1 MRSNN
6 WRRLRQRRNGWLYK
20 LETKK
25 KQWRRKRT
33 TSTLKK
39 MDCRKDLN
47 NFRESTKSKMEVKIR
62 KQKEVEKD
70 LKLKDGMI
78 ENFSQEFEE
87 NERKLSE

>member
-39 MDCRKDLN
+39 RDCRKDLN
-47 NFRESTKSKMEVKIR
+47 NFRESTKSKR
-62 KQKEVEKD
+62 EVE
-70 LKLKDGMI
+70 L
-78 ENFSQEFEE
+78 EN
-87 NERKLSE
+87 RKRWRKTSN

>member
-1 MRSNN
+1 M
-6 WRRLRQRRNGWLYK
+6 
-20 LETKK
+20 KK
-25 KQWRRKRT
+25 R
-33 TSTLKK
+33 
-39 MDCRKDLN
+39 DCRKDLN